1 MEKPRT
7 YNGDLK
13 NLPPAL
19 LPLTAD
25 DRWVVWPWEL
35 RTTKGGKSKWTKPPR
50 QARDPRHNARSN
62 DPSTWGSY
70 ADAVAAVV
78 AGNAD
83 GIGYMLKGSVIGAID
98 LDHCVGKDNG
108 ELVPWAE
115 RLQNEAFGAYQE
127 ITVSGAGLRIIG
139 KVSGPETHRKFTF
152 DRKTGAGIELYR
164 NTARYITVSGKEM
177 GGPCPELPSLDELID
192 RLLQRHGQNP
202 DGLDFN
208 DAGPQQSASIDDI
221 IRSGAPEGSRSELF
235 QKVVWNLAGK
245 GRSIDQIT
253 DELARYPNGI
263 AAKYAD
269 RLHTEV
275 RRSYEKWRSS
285 KRAATIGGEAHASA
299 IAWPQIF
306 VVAGEL
312 PRVVNEAEDALLLL
326 GREIYQRGGL
336 LVRPVQSDPLPI
348 DRYKPGWQL
357 IPVVRP
363 DLVETLCCAAQF
375 FKYDARAKGFVV
387 TNAPE
392 IVAESY
398 LARQGHWRLPV
409 LARIINTPF
418 LRADGS
424 ICERPGYDANSHLL
438 FRPDGESFPPIP
450 QRPSKDDAAA
460 ALAVLQEL
468 IATFP
473 FVTPA
478 DCSVALS
485 AILTTLDRHAM
496 PNAPLHAFTS
506 PAAGTGK
513 SLLVDVAAI
522 LATGRRMPVISPGQT
537 EEELEKRLGAALLAG
552 DVAISLDNCE
562 HPLESVFLCQAL
574 TQEKLNIRLLGR
586 SKNVETPVN
595 ATIFATGNN
604 ITIVGDLTRRTIKC
618 ALDAHCEHPERRN
631 FNVDVIKLA
640 TVGRAKLV
648 AAALTVLRAWHVAGE
663 TIELPPVGSFE
674 QWSQRIRAPLL
685 WLGQA
690 DPFDTTLNVQ
700 TDDPLLVS
708 LATVVAQWRQ
718 NIGIRV
724 NRTVQQVINCAIN
737 VNDFHVALLNVA
749 QGRSGSMVSNERLG
763 RWLKKNEARVVTGL
777 MFKCRGRLD
786 GYPTWSLV
794 QSESGDSG
802 VCPDATKNCPK
813 WG

>member
-19 LPLTAD
+19 LPLTGHE
-25 DRWVVWPWEL
+25 RWVVWPWEL
-35 RTTKGGKSKWTKPPR
+35 RTTKAGRQKWTKPPC
-50 QARDPRHNARSN
+50 QARDPGRNARSN

-70 ADAVAAVV
+70 TDAVAAVD

-83 GIGYMLKGSVIGAID
+83 GIGYMLKGSDIGAID
-98 LDHCVGKDNG
+98 LDHCVDKDNG
-108 ELVPWAE
+108 KLVPWAE
-115 RLQNEAFGAYQE
+115 RLQNEALGAYQE
-127 ITVSGAGLRIIG
+127 ITVSGGGLRIIG
-139 KVSGPETHRKFTF
+139 KVNGPETQRKFTF

-164 NTARYITVSGKEM
+164 NTARYITISGIEM
-177 GGPCPELPSLDELID
+177 GGPCVELPPLDEFID

-208 DAGPQQSASIDDI
+208 DAGPQQSASIDDLI
-221 IRSGAPEGSRSELF
+221 KNGAPEGARSELF

-245 GRSIDQIT
+245 GWSIDQII

-263 AAKYAD
+263 AAKYAN
-269 RLHTEV
+269 RLNIEV
-275 RRSYEKWRSS
+275 NRSYEKWRTR
-285 KRAATIGGEAHASA
+285 KRAAAGGSDTSA
-299 IAWPQIF
+299 GATAWPQIF
-306 VVAGEL
+306 VRPSEL
-312 PRVVNEAEDALLLL
+312 PRVVDEAEDALLLL

-336 LVRPVQSDPLPI
+336 IVRPVQSEPLPVG
-348 DRYKPGWQL
+348 RYKRGWHL
-357 IPVVRP
+357 IQVVQP
-363 DLVETLCCAAQF
+363 YLIETLCCAAQF
-375 FKYDARAKGFVV
+375 FKYDARTKGFVV
-387 TNAPE
+387 TDAPD

-398 LARQGHWRLPV
+398 LARRGRWRLPV
-409 LARIINTPF
+409 LARILNTPF
-418 LRADGS
+418 LRVDGS
-424 ICERPGYDANSHLL
+424 LCEQPGYDASSQLL
-438 FRPDGESFPPIP
+438 FKPDGELFPAIP
-450 QRPSKDDAAA
+450 QQPSKDDAVA
-460 ALAVLQEL
+460 ALALLQEL
-468 IATFP
+468 ISTFP

-478 DCSVALS
+478 SRSVALS

-496 PNAPLHAFTS
+496 ANAPLHAFTS

-513 SLLVDVAAI
+513 SLLVDLAAI

-604 ITIVGDLTRRTIKC
+604 ITIAGDLTRRTIKC

-631 FNVDVIKLA
+631 FNVDVIELA
-640 TVGRAKLV
+640 RVERAKLV
-648 AAALTVLRAWHVAGE
+648 GAALTVLRAWHVAGE
-663 TIELPPVGSFE
+663 TIERPPVGSFE
-674 QWSQRIRAPLL
+674 QWSHRIRAPLL

-690 DPFDTTLNVQ
+690 DPCDTTLRVQ
-700 TDDPLLVS
+700 TEDPLLLS
-708 LATVVAQWRQ
+708 LATVMAQWRQ
-718 NIGIRV
+718 NVGMRV
-724 NRTVQQVINCAIN
+724 EKTVQQVINCAIN

-763 RWLKKNEARVVTGL
+763 RWLRKNEGRVVGGL
-777 MFKCRGRLD
+777 MLKCTGRSD
-786 GYPTWSLV
+786 GSPTWSLV
-794 QSESGDSG
+794 P
-802 VCPDATKNCPK
+802 V
-813 WG
+813 

>member
-19 LPLTAD
+19 LPLTTH
-25 DRWVVWPWEL
+25 DRWVVWPWVL
-35 RTTKGGKSKWTKPPR
+35 RPNKNGKTKWTKPPR
-50 QARDPRHNARSN
+50 QARDPSRNARSN

-70 ADAVAAVV
+70 ADAVAAVA

-83 GIGYMLKGSVIGAID
+83 GVGYVLKGSDIGAID
-98 LDHCVGKDNG
+98 LDHCVDKDNG
-108 ELVPWAE
+108 KLAPWAE

-164 NTARYITVSGKEM
+164 NTTRYITVSGKEM
-177 GGPCPELPSLDELID
+177 GGPCTELPPLDELID
-192 RLLQRHGQNP
+192 RLLERHGQNP
-202 DGLDFN
+202 DGLDSN

-235 QKVVWNLAGK
+235 QKVVWSLAGK
-245 GRSIDQIT
+245 GWSIDQIT
-253 DELARYPNGI
+253 DKLARYPNGI

-269 RLHTEV
+269 RLNTEV
-275 RRSYEKWRSS
+275 SRSYEKWRSR
-285 KRAATIGGEAHASA
+285 KRAAASGSESPASA
-299 IAWPQIF
+299 TAWPQIYIR
-306 VVAGEL
+306 AGEL

-336 LVRPVQSDPLPI
+336 IVRPVQSEPRSV
-348 DRYKPGWQL
+348 DRYRPSWQL
-357 IPVVRP
+357 IPMVQP
-363 DLVETLCCAAQF
+363 HLVETLCCAAQF
-375 FKYDARAKGFVV
+375 LKYDARAKSFVV
-387 TNAPE
+387 TDAPE

-398 LARQGHWRLPV
+398 LARRGCWRLPV
-409 LARIINTPF
+409 LARIVNTPF
-418 LRADGS
+418 LRVDGS
-424 ICERPGYDANSHLL
+424 ICEQPGYDAHSHLL
-438 FRPDGESFPPIP
+438 FKSDGELFSPLP

-460 ALAVLQEL
+460 ALAVLQGL
-468 IATFP
+468 ITTFP
-473 FVTPA
+473 SVTPS

-496 PNAPLHAFTS
+496 ANAPLHAFTS

-562 HPLESVFLCQAL
+562 HRLESVFLCQAL
-574 TQEKLNIRLLGR
+574 TQQKLNIRLLGR

-604 ITIVGDLTRRTIKC
+604 LTVAGDLTRRTIMC
-618 ALDAHCEHPERRN
+618 ALDAHCEHPEHRN
-631 FNVDVIKLA
+631 FNVDVIELA
-640 TVGRAKLV
+640 RVERAKLV

-663 TIELPPVGSFE
+663 AIERLPVGSFE
-674 QWSQRIRAPLL
+674 Q
-685 WLGQA
+685 
-690 DPFDTTLNVQ
+690 
-700 TDDPLLVS
+700 
-708 LATVVAQWRQ
+708 
-718 NIGIRV
+718 
-724 NRTVQQVINCAIN
+724 
-737 VNDFHVALLNVA
+737 
-749 QGRSGSMVSNERLG
+749 
-763 RWLKKNEARVVTGL
+763 
-777 MFKCRGRLD
+777 
-786 GYPTWSLV
+786 
-794 QSESGDSG
+794 
-802 VCPDATKNCPK
+802 
-813 WG
+813 

>member
-1 MEKPRT
+1 
-7 YNGDLK
+7 
-13 NLPPAL
+13 
-19 LPLTAD
+19 
-25 DRWVVWPWEL
+25 
-35 RTTKGGKSKWTKPPR
+35 
-50 QARDPRHNARSN
+50 
-62 DPSTWGSY
+62 
-70 ADAVAAVV
+70 
-78 AGNAD
+78 
-83 GIGYMLKGSVIGAID
+83 
-98 LDHCVGKDNG
+98 
-108 ELVPWAE
+108 
-115 RLQNEAFGAYQE
+115 
-127 ITVSGAGLRIIG
+127 LRIIG
-139 KVSGPETHRKFTF
+139 KVNGPETQRKFTF

-164 NTARYITVSGKEM
+164 NTERYITISGIEK
-177 GGPCPELPSLDELID
+177 GGPCVELPPLDDFID
-192 RLLQRHGQNP
+192 SLLQRHDQNP
-202 DGLDFN
+202 DDLDFN
-208 DAGPQQSASIDDI
+208 VAGPQQSASIDDI
-221 IRSGAPEGSRSELF
+221 IRNGAPEGSRSELF

-245 GRSIDQIT
+245 GWSIDQII

-263 AAKYAD
+263 AAKYAN

-275 RRSYEKWRSS
+275 SRSYEKWRSR
-285 KRAATIGGEAHASA
+285 KHAAAGGSGT
-299 IAWPQIF
+299 AWPQIF
-306 VVAGEL
+306 VRAGEL
-312 PRVVNEAEDALLLL
+312 PRVVDEAEDALLLL

-336 LVRPVQSDPLPI
+336 IVRPVQSEPLPV
-348 DRYKPGWQL
+348 DKYKLGWRL

-363 DLVETLCCAAQF
+363 YLVETLCCAAQF
-375 FKYDARAKGFVV
+375 FKYDGRAKGFVV
-387 TNAPE
+387 TDAPE

-398 LARQGHWRLPV
+398 LARQGRWRLPV
-409 LARIINTPF
+409 LARITNTPF

-424 ICERPGYDANSHLL
+424 ICERPGYDAHSHLL
-438 FRPDGESFPPIP
+438 FKPDGELFPPIP
-450 QRPSKDDAAA
+450 QQPSKNDAVA

-496 PNAPLHAFTS
+496 ANAPLHAFTS

-522 LATGRRMPVISPGQT
+522 LATGRRIPVISPGQT
-537 EEELEKRLGAALLAG
+537 EEELEKRLGAALLGG

-562 HPLESVFLCQAL
+562 HRLESVFLCQAL

-604 ITIVGDLTRRTIKC
+604 LTVAGDLTRRTIMC

-631 FNVDVIKLA
+631 FNVDVIELA
-640 TVGRAKLV
+640 RAERAKLV

-663 TIELPPVGSFE
+663 TIEPPPVGSFE
-674 QWSQRIRAPLL
+674 QWSHRIRAPLL

-690 DPFDTTLNVQ
+690 DPCDTTLKVQ

-708 LATVVAQWRQ
+708 LATVMAQWRQ
-718 NIGIRV
+718 HVGMQV
-724 NRTVQQVINCAIN
+724 KMTVQQVINCAIN

-763 RWLKKNEARVVTGL
+763 RWLRKNEGRIVTGL
-777 MFKCRGRLD
+777 MLKCTGRLD
-786 GYPTWSLV
+786 GYPTWWLV
-794 QSESGDSG
+794 P
-802 VCPDATKNCPK
+802 V
-813 WG
+813 